1 MTPLHPFEDWLL
13 SAHLAGDASPREAAR
28 LTAHLAGCAE
38 CRARQAELARV
49 GDELRALP
57 ALEPARDLWPAISAR
72 LSAARSAA
80 PACAERLEEWRLSA
94 YLDGDL
100 DAAHRRAVDAH
111 LAGCGACRSKLE
123 DLRAV
128 LTGLHGLPAAEPSP
142 FLWARVQA
150 GLERAHPATRTTRFE
165 WARWIP
171 AGAAVAAALAAVVWK
186 GPLVASYLVP
196 AQQQSRQL
204 AAGAARPGTTA
215 ATSTQAASPANGA
228 TSAAPVAAGVFG
240 EAGHSTASARAD
252 LPPSR
257 SYTAAA
263 REWIAGLST
272 SARTRSAS
280 QVRVAST
287 SGALRISPE
296 QTGPDAD
303 PTLSEA
309 IRAHL
314 EQLDANIRDT
324 QTNLAL
330 NPGNERVQAAA
341 WAAYTAKIEYLRS
354 ILGRNSGSQSRNRS
368 TSLPAAGSQGIA
380 A

>member
-13 SAHLAGDASPREAAR
+13 SAHLAGDVSPREAAR
-28 LTAHLAGCAE
+28 VAAHLSECPE

-57 ALEPARDLWPAISAR
+57 ALEPARDLWPGIAAR
-72 LSAARSAA
+72 LGATRPAA
-80 PACAERLEEWRLSA
+80 PVCAERLEEWRLSA

-100 DAAHRRAVDAH
+100 DAAHRHAVDAH
-111 LAGCGACRSKLE
+111 LAGCGACRAKLE

-128 LTGLHGLPAAEPSP
+128 LTGLHGLPAVEPSP

-150 GLERAHPATRTTRFE
+150 GLERAHRAPRTSRFE
-165 WARWIP
+165 WTRWIP

-186 GPLVASYLVP
+186 GPLVAGYLVP
-196 AQQQSRQL
+196 AQQRATQV
-204 AAGAARPGTTA
+204 AAVPARPALQAVVSKPA
-215 ATSTQAASPANGA
+215 AAPANGA
-228 TSAAPVAAGVFG
+228 TVAAPVAAGVFG
-240 EAGHSTASARAD
+240 DATHSAASARAD

-272 SARTRSAS
+272 SARTHTAS

-287 SGALRISPE
+287 SGALQVSPE

-354 ILGRNSGSQSRNRS
+354 ILGRTSGSPSRSRS
-368 TSLPAAGSQGIA
+368 TVLPATGSQGIA